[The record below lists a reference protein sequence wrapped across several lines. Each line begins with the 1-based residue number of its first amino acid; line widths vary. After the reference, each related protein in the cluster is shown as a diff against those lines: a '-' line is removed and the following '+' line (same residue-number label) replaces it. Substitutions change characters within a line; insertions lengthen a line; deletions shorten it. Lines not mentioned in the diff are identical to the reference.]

1 MLRSKNVEAVIKSNP
16 DFFFSQVKK
25 EKKISGNILNLK
37 TCAHRQLE
45 VRRINDTFIKASHG
59 LKTVKESVIQNLKY
73 ENGKPLKS
81 VLIKQ

>member
-1 MLRSKNVEAVIKSNP
+1 MS
-16 DFFFSQVKK
+16 
-25 EKKISGNILNLK
+25 
-37 TCAHRQLE
+37 HRQLE
-45 VRRINDTFIKASHG
+45 VRRITDTFIKASHG